1 MPVFN
6 NLKSLRIK
14 SDKKR
19 GWQAMPVLLRNCPRL
34 DILGLLHHVTDKCGD
49 ACDCN
54 IFGKTKEMEIFV
66 EENEP
71 TELRVPEVAMLIP
84 QMIEVYNSLSSCN
97 VQLLVSDYLS
107 KKWAAKGRL

>member
-1 MPVFN
+1 M
-6 NLKSLRIK
+6 
-14 SDKKR
+14 
-19 GWQAMPVLLRNCPRL
+19 
-34 DILGLLHHVTDKCGD
+34 TDKCGD
-49 ACDCN
+49 ACDCIIREDKGLSLESCPVTMLEIQGFLGTMKEMALIKHFLDN
-54 IFGKTKEMEIFV
+54 FECLKEMEIFV
-66 EENEP
+66 EEDEP